1 MKVILNTDIP
11 KLGRKGQLVNVK
23 PGYFRNYLGP
33 QDLAALAT
41 PTLLERAQEVEAQ
54 IAKENEVKKQEAV
67 SRFNALNGKTVNVS
81 GKLNKKGKLYSKVS
95 KDMVLESIKNDFSIT
110 LGPDMLKFDSNI
122 KEEGAFDLV
131 INFGFDQVAQ
141 GKIKVSGITE

>member
-23 PGYFRNYLGP
+23 PGYFRNFLGP
-33 QDLAALAT
+33 KDLAAIAT

-67 SRFNALNGKTVNVS
+67 SRFTALNGKTVNVS

-95 KDMVLESIKNDFSIT
+95 KEMVLESIQKDFNIN
-110 LGPDMLKFDSNI
+110 LGPDMLKFDGNI
-122 KEEGAFDLV
+122 KEEGAFDLI
-131 INFGFDQVAQ
+131 INFGFDQVSQ

>member
-1 MKVILNTDIP
+1 MKVILNNDIP

-33 QDLAALAT
+33 QKLAALAT

-54 IAKENEVKKQEAV
+54 IAKENEIRKKEAV
-67 SRFNALNGKTVNVS
+67 SRFNALNGKTINVS
-81 GKLNKKGKLYSKVS
+81 GKLNKKGKLYSKIS
-95 KDMVLESIKNDFSIT
+95 KDMVLESIAKNFNVK
-110 LGPDMLKFDSNI
+110 LGPDMLKFEMNI
-122 KEEGAFDLV
+122 KEEGAFDIV

-141 GKIKVSGITE
+141 GKIKVSGVTE

>member
-23 PGYFRNYLGP
+23 PGYFRNFLGP
-33 QDLAALAT
+33 KDLAAIAT

-67 SRFNALNGKTVNVS
+67 SRFTALNGKTVNVS

-95 KDMVLESIKNDFSIT
+95 KEMVLEAIQKDFNIN
-110 LGPDMLKFDSNI
+110 LGPDMLKFDGNI

-131 INFGFDQVAQ
+131 INFGFDQVSQ

>member
-33 QDLAALAT
+33 QDLAAIAT

-141 GKIKVSGITE
+141 GKIKVTGITE

>member
-23 PGYFRNYLGP
+23 PGYFRNFLGP
-33 QDLAALAT
+33 KDLAAIAT

-67 SRFNALNGKTVNVS
+67 SRFTALNGKTVNVS

-95 KDMVLESIKNDFSIT
+95 KEMVLESIQKDFNIN
-110 LGPDMLKFDSNI
+110 LGPDTLKFDGNI

>member
-23 PGYFRNYLGP
+23 PGYFRNFLGP
-33 QDLAALAT
+33 KDLAAIAT

-54 IAKENEVKKQEAV
+54 IAKENEVKKQEAI
-67 SRFNALNGKTVNVS
+67 SRFTALNGKTVNVS

-95 KDMVLESIKNDFSIT
+95 KEMVLESIQKDFNIN
-110 LGPDMLKFDSNI
+110 LGPDMLKFDGNI

>member
-23 PGYFRNYLGP
+23 PGYFRNFLGP
-33 QDLAALAT
+33 KDLAAIAT

-67 SRFNALNGKTVNVS
+67 SRFTALNGKTVNVS

-95 KDMVLESIKNDFSIT
+95 KEMVLESIQKDFNIN
-110 LGPDMLKFDSNI
+110 LGPDMLKFDGNI

>member
-95 KDMVLESIKNDFSIT
+95 KEMVLESIKNDFNIT
-110 LGPDMLKFDSNI
+110 LGPDMLKFESNI

>member
-23 PGYFRNYLGP
+23 PGYFRNFLGP
-33 QDLAALAT
+33 KDLAAIAT

-67 SRFNALNGKTVNVS
+67 SRFTALNGKTVNVS

-95 KDMVLESIKNDFSIT
+95 KEMVLEAIQKDFNIN
-110 LGPDMLKFDSNI
+110 LGPDMLKFDGNI
-122 KEEGAFDLV
+122 KEEGAFDLI
-131 INFGFDQVAQ
+131 INFGFDQVSQ